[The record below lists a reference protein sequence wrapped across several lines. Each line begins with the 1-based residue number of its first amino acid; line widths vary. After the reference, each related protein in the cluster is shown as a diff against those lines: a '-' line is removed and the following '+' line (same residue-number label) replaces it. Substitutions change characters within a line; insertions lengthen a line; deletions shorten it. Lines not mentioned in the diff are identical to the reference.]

1 MKGIIF
7 IHGLESSGQGYKGRF
22 FRKIFPNI
30 LTPDFKG
37 ELNERMEQLITTLLK
52 FEKIS
57 IIGSSFGG
65 LMATIYAEKF
75 PEKVSQ
81 LILLAPALNF
91 YNFNKETFNK
101 INTPTTIIHGSKD
114 EIVPLFPTK
123 KIAEQIFK
131 NLDFITVDDNHLL
144 HKTIENINW
153 LSLLK

>member
-57 IIGSSFGG
+57 IIFLYFLATSLQIKDRKLVKKGSNS
-65 LMATIYAEKF
+65 I
-75 PEKVSQ
+75 PR
-81 LILLAPALNF
+81 
-91 YNFNKETFNK
+91 YN
-101 INTPTTIIHGSKD
+101 
-114 EIVPLFPTK
+114 
-123 KIAEQIFK
+123 
-131 NLDFITVDDNHLL
+131 
-144 HKTIENINW
+144 
-153 LSLLK
+153 